1 MSAELSF
8 ANYSANA
15 QSCLI
20 NATREAETLHH
31 AQVQPEHL
39 LLSLLSPES
48 GTAWNLLAGIVRNP
62 GVMQEGLRIVLADA
76 TPAAES
82 ATPEYGFRLRR
93 ALSEAT
99 DEARRAGHAQ
109 VDTGHLLLGL
119 LDEGGA
125 AGQMLRR
132 SGFDAARLRHWLRQP
147 PAIAAAPAVSVSASR
162 PVVVAP
168 QPVVVARPPT
178 VPTTRDERLQRLE
191 SQPLKNV
198 LPRLISWPVL
208 GLMVGLLLVCA
219 FGMRAEDENLA
230 RAALVVFVIDGWI
243 ISLCA
248 HEFAHALTADLGG
261 DRSVRGNGYLSFNPL
276 KYTHPVLSILLPLL
290 FMLMGGLGLP
300 GGAVYVQTQR
310 LRGPKW
316 ESAVSFA
323 GPAASALMA
332 VLFAL
337 PFTLRQI
344 EAIDLVLPPL
354 VWQALAV
361 VVLLNC
367 AAVVFNLLPVPPLDG
382 FGIIAPLL
390 GPTLRATLTSFSMF
404 GLILIFLAFSTD
416 NAFSNFFFNTVNSM
430 METLNVD
437 PLWAGLGLSAFM
449 FWR

>member
-8 ANYSANA
+8 ANYTANA

-48 GTAWNLLAGIVRNP
+48 GTAWNLLAGTVRNP
-62 GVMQEGLRIVLADA
+62 AVMQEGLRIVLAEA
-76 TPAAES
+76 TPATEIAP
-82 ATPEYGFRLRR
+82 PEYGFRIKRT
-93 ALSEAT
+93 LSEAE
-99 DEARRAGHAQ
+99 DEARRAGQEQ
-109 VDTGHLLLGL
+109 VDTGHMLLGL

-132 SGFDAARLRHWLRQP
+132 SGFDATRLRHWLRQP
-147 PAIAAAPAVSVSASR
+147 QTLPAPVVGPAMSKPAVAKPIPAVSK
-162 PVVVAP
+162 
-168 QPVVVARPPT
+168 
-178 VPTTRDERLQRLE
+178 TRDERLARLE
-191 SQPLKNV
+191 SQPLKKT
-198 LPRLISWPVL
+198 LPRLISWPAIGVML
-208 GLMVGLLLVCA
+208 GLLIMSGAVMGA
-219 FGMRAEDENLA
+219 DDYNLA

-248 HEFAHALTADLGG
+248 HEFAHAFTADLGG

-276 KYTHPVLSILLPLL
+276 KYTHPLLSIILPLL
-290 FMLMGGLGLP
+290 FMMMGGIGLP

-337 PFTLRQI
+337 PFALRLFDTSGPVLSPMLW
-344 EAIDLVLPPL
+344 EAMS
-354 VWQALAV
+354 V

-367 AAVVFNLLPVPPLDG
+367 AAVVFNLIPIPPLDG
-382 FGIIAPLL
+382 FGIVAPVLS
-390 GPTLRATLTSFSMF
+390 PSLRAVISSFSMF
-404 GLILIFLAFSTD
+404 GLILVFVAFSTSP
-416 NAFSNFFFNTVNSM
+416 AFSEFFRNTVNSM
-430 METLNVD
+430 LQTLNVD
-437 PLWAGLGLSAFM
+437 PLWASLGLSEFM
-449 FWR
+449 FWSQ

>member
-8 ANYSANA
+8 ANYSSAG

-20 NATREAETLHH
+20 NATREAESLHH
-31 AQVQPEHL
+31 AQVLPEHL
-39 LLSLLSPES
+39 LLTLLSPEA
-48 GTAWNLLAGIVRNP
+48 GTAWNLLAGTVRNP
-62 GVMQEGLRIVLADA
+62 AIMQEGLRIVLADA
-76 TPAAES
+76 TPSAEAAP
-82 ATPEYGFRLRR
+82 PEYGFRLKRTLR
-93 ALSEAT
+93 EAE
-99 DEARRAGHAQ
+99 DEARRAGHEQ

-147 PAIAAAPAVSVSASR
+147 QTAIAPAPVIATATPRPAAQPLPAIPK
-162 PVVVAP
+162 
-168 QPVVVARPPT
+168 
-178 VPTTRDERLQRLE
+178 TRDERLERLE
-191 SQPLKNV
+191 NQSLKKL
-198 LPRLISWPVL
+198 LPRLISWPALGVML
-208 GLMVGLLLVCA
+208 GLLIVSAMMMSA
-219 FGMRAEDENLA
+219 TDYNLA
-230 RAALVVFVIDGWI
+230 RAGLVVFVVDGWI

-248 HEFAHALTADLGG
+248 HEFAHAFTADLGG

-290 FMLMGGLGLP
+290 FMMMGGIGLP

-337 PFTLRQI
+337 PFIMESVARVP
-344 EAIDLVLPPL
+344 VLNPRL
-354 VWQALAV
+354 GEALAV

-382 FGIIAPLL
+382 FGIIAPMLS
-390 GPTLRATLTSFSMF
+390 PTLRATITSFSMF
-404 GLILIFLAFSTD
+404 GLILVIVAFNSSPQ
-416 NAFSNFFFNTVNSM
+416 FSDFFFNIVNSM
-430 METLNVD
+430 LQTLHVD
-437 PLWAGLGLSAFM
+437 PLWAGLGLSEFM

>member
-8 ANYSANA
+8 ANYTATA

-20 NATREAETLHH
+20 NATHEAEALHH

-48 GTAWNLLAGIVRNP
+48 GTAWRLLAGTVRNP
-62 GVMQEGLRIVLADA
+62 TVLQEGLRIVLAEA
-76 TPAAES
+76 TPAAE
-82 ATPEYGFRLRR
+82 TTPPEYGFRIKRT
-93 ALSEAT
+93 LSEAE
-99 DEARRAGHAQ
+99 DEARRAGHDQ
-109 VDTGHLLLGL
+109 VDTGHMLLGL

-132 SGFDAARLRHWLRQP
+132 SGFDATRLRHWLRQP
-147 PAIAAAPAVSVSASR
+147 QTTAMPATTPEISK
-162 PVVVAP
+162 PVVAKP
-168 QPVVVARPPT
+168 IRVVPK
-178 VPTTRDERLQRLE
+178 TRDERLARLE
-191 SQPLKNV
+191 SQPLRKV
-198 LPRLISWPVL
+198 LPRLISWPAIAVML
-208 GLMVGLLLVCA
+208 GLLIASAIVTGA
-219 FGMRAEDENLA
+219 SDYNLA

-248 HEFAHALTADLGG
+248 HEFAHAVTADLGG

-276 KYTHPVLSILLPLL
+276 KYTHPVLSIVLPLI
-290 FMLMGGLGLP
+290 FMMMGGIGLP

-337 PFTLRQI
+337 PFALRI
-344 EAIDLVLPPL
+344 FNIDGLALHPMLSEAIS
-354 VWQALAV
+354 V

-367 AAVVFNLLPVPPLDG
+367 AAVVFNLIPIPPLDG
-382 FGIIAPLL
+382 FGIIAPVLS
-390 GPTLRATLTSFSMF
+390 PSLRAMIASFSMF
-404 GLILIFLAFSTD
+404 GLILIYLAFSTSPT
-416 NAFSNFFFNTVNSM
+416 FSEFFRNTVNSM
-430 METLNVD
+430 MHTLNVD
-437 PLWAGLGLSAFM
+437 PLLASLGLSEFM
-449 FWR
+449 FWRS

>member
-1 MSAELSF
+1 MNAELSF
-8 ANYSANA
+8 ARFSASA
-15 QSCLI
+15 QACLI
-20 NATREAETLHH
+20 NATREAQTLHH

-48 GTAWNLLAGIVRNP
+48 GTAWNLLAGTVRNP
-62 GVMQEGLRIVLADA
+62 AVMQEGLRIVLADA
-76 TPAAES
+76 TPAVGA
-82 ATPEYGFRLRR
+82 ANPEHGFRLRR
-93 ALSEAT
+93 ALSEAE
-99 DEARRAGHAQ
+99 DEARRAGHEQ
-109 VDTGHLLLGL
+109 VDTGHMLLGL

-132 SGFDAARLRHWLRQP
+132 SGFEASRLRHWLRQP
-147 PAIAAAPAVSVSASR
+147 ATVTAGANAAAARPVVAAPR

-168 QPVVVARPPT
+168 QPAA
-178 VPTTRDERLQRLE
+178 PTTRDERLQRLE
-191 SQPLKNV
+191 SQPLKSV
-198 LPRLISWPVL
+198 LPRLISWPAL
-208 GLMVGLLLVCA
+208 GVMLGLLLVCA
-219 FGMRAEDENLA
+219 FGMRVADKNLA

-290 FMLMGGLGLP
+290 FMMMGGLGLP

-310 LRGPKW
+310 LRAPKW

-337 PFTLRQI
+337 PFTVRQI
-344 EAIDLVLPPL
+344 DAFDLALPSL
-354 VWQALAV
+354 LWQALAV

-382 FGIIAPLL
+382 FGIVAPLL
-390 GPTLRATLTSFSMF
+390 SPTLRATVSSFSVF
-404 GLILIFLAFSTD
+404 GLILVFLAFSTD
-416 NAFSNFFFNTVNSM
+416 NAFSNFFFNAVNSM
-430 METLNVD
+430 LETLNVD